1 MSNKK
6 DTGIFQLD
14 NGYWGYRYKIKIE
27 GTLKE
32 SKRTFDE
39 QGKPFKTKNS
49 AIKARQQ
56 AIINEKINAT
66 VPPQTKIPKK
76 TVKEVYEEYC
86 EFGRAGKAY
95 ATIKKQDSL
104 WNNHIKAKFGK
115 RYITDITTAEINDYL
130 AELYYTDNRAYSYT
144 ESFLKM
150 FYLIFGQA
158 YSRNYLSA
166 EQYDRLCKNKDT
178 KIHMPKMKVDE
189 DTDIVTFSNEEMIIL
204 SEYFKGT
211 NAETAFMLGKYC
223 GLRINECY
231 GLKWCNVDFEQGIIK
246 IDRQMQYQDGIIK
259 LVSLKTRNARRE
271 IIMAEPLR
279 EYLLQAK
286 QHKDNIAKSLS
297 EQREQN
303 QTLLMDMGKHK
314 ISSLELVN
322 SLDEGKIQT
331 VNSMKYHTQKIKAQ
345 HGICFKY
352 HYLRHT
358 YGTRLAMLNTPMH
371 ILCNQMG
378 HASSNVTQKY
388 YLGNSK
394 EGLEI
399 LRNNLNQMN

>member
-1 MSNKK
+1 MNTKK

-14 NGYWGYRYKIKIE
+14 NGYWGYRYKVKIE
-27 GTLKE
+27 GVLKE
-32 SKRTFDE
+32 SRRTIDE
-39 QGKPFKTKNS
+39 LGKPFKTKNS

-66 VPPQTKIPKK
+66 LPPQTKIPKK

-86 EFGRAGKAY
+86 EFGRASKAY

-104 WNNHIKAKFGK
+104 WNNHIKAKFSK

-166 EQYDRLCKNKDT
+166 EQYDRLCQNKDT

-189 DTDIVTFSNEEMIIL
+189 ETDIVTFSDEEMKTL
-204 SEYFKGT
+204 SDYFKGT

-246 IDRQMQYQDGIIK
+246 IDRQMQYQEGVIK

-271 IIMAEPLR
+271 IIMAEPLK

-286 QHKDNIAKSLS
+286 QHRDKMAKSLS

-303 QTLLMDMGKHK
+303 QTLLMDMGKSK

-345 HGICFKY
+345 HGIIFKY

-378 HASSNVTQKY
+378 HASGNVTQKY